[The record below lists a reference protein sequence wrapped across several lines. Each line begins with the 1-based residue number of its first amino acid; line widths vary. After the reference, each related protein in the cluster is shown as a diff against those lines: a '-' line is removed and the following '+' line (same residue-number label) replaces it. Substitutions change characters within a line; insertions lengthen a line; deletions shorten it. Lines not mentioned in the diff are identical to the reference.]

1 MPSFRCC
8 LHFIRMLPSARLSL
22 IHMSCQL
29 HLECPLVPNTMSAV
43 PRARFYRVHF
53 TNALWGKKFYD
64 KLALLGT

>member
-1 MPSFRCC
+1 MDAAQHLIVPPSSSSTSNLPCFEC
-8 LHFIRMLPSARLSL
+8 LLS
-22 IHMSCQL
+22 
-29 HLECPLVPNTMSAV
+29 PDTVSAV

>member
-1 MPSFRCC
+1 
-8 LHFIRMLPSARLSL
+8 
-22 IHMSCQL
+22 MSCQL
-29 HLECPLVPNTMSAV
+29 RLECPLVPNTMSAV

>member
-1 MPSFRCC
+1 MS
-8 LHFIRMLPSARLSL
+8 LPALYSDAAQRPTAP
-22 IHMSCQL
+22 HPHSCPVNCVL
-29 HLECPLVPNTMSAV
+29 NALVPNTMSAV